1 MAGKGFLVR
10 VRLDLHAVR
19 TESRRKFDGNSMEIR
34 WKFDELFQITCP
46 GVWLCPSGK
55 VALRIT
61 SLGST
66 LESHRVSPIFPLLFH
81 NEFHFEKTFT
91 RLAALTE
98 LQQHFE
104 REIVRAELIQWLGP
118 CNRVVV
124 LATFETDLADLLYP
138 VSRCKRLPPGVD
150 VDLLMDPM
158 KPFPVSTNER
168 VSTISLWS
176 LLFFLFAL
184 SSLLSLLPLGL
195 SRLVPFFSVFL
206 RFSPFFSVFLRFVS
220 SACFSPLSIRFP
232 PLIDRTV
239 YRYGGD
245 DTLGY
250 YSAQDRNLDENRDR
264 GSSRLL
270 VGRDSQR
277 RFENDRPRAYAARS
291 EKRTRENRHQ
301 TKKSLP

>member
-10 VRLDLHAVR
+10 VRLDLHA
-19 TESRRKFDGNSMEIR
+19 
-34 WKFDELFQITCP
+34 ITCP

-158 KPFPVSTNER
+158 KPFPGIIAPKIEISTRTVIEEVLGCWSDETRNADSKTIDHEVTHSRRFAYRTVIRQRR
-168 VSTISLWS
+168 VCHNRKQPRTEISEAPRCRCTRS
-176 LLFFLFAL
+176 D
-184 SSLLSLLPLGL
+184 LLPVRGPNQQPRVVGHCCRATRERYASLRDVHDAPP
-195 SRLVPFFSVFL
+195 SRGH
-206 RFSPFFSVFLRFVS
+206 RAI
-220 SACFSPLSIRFP
+220 SAV
-232 PLIDRTV
+232 T
-239 YRYGGD
+239 
-245 DTLGY
+245 
-250 YSAQDRNLDENRDR
+250 RD
-264 GSSRLL
+264 
-270 VGRDSQR
+270 
-277 RFENDRPRAYAARS
+277 NDRVKDDCPICSTYQCYFACKHHRDHDYNCER
-291 EKRTRENRHQ
+291 
-301 TKKSLP
+301 